1 MRKLKNLFFILLI
14 GVSTLSK
21 AGTAPAA
28 GGYDLKFKIAGIKD
42 TLCYLAN
49 YYGDKQYIKDSARVD
64 ATGKISFK
72 GKEALPGGIYLFVFP
87 NKTYFEILVD
97 KVQHFSME
105 CDMNDI
111 INSMKVKESEE
122 NAQFYSYLQYIQKKS
137 MEIEPLKAQRKQLA
151 DAKQPTDSIDASMKK
166 IDESVANYKKDYI
179 AKNQGTF
186 LAAVFKASQ
195 DIVIPDAPILPNG
208 AKDSTFAYRFYKAHY
223 FDNIDLADERLLRT
237 PIYNSKVSYYMK
249 NMVLQIPDSIIPE
262 CDMLVGKAKPN
273 KETFKFM
280 VWYLTNTHETSN
292 IMGMDAVF
300 VHLVKKYYT
309 KELAY
314 WVDDATLYKIQDRAN
329 ILDPILIGKKVKNL
343 ILADSTDNYQ
353 SLYAVNS
360 PYTVLYFWDPDCG
373 HCKKATP
380 KVKAFYD
387 KVKTKGVQVYA
398 ACTEVEMDK
407 WRKYIREN
415 NLDWINVA
423 DPKLQNNFRHEFDV
437 TTTPQIFILD
447 KDKKILAKKIDEE
460 TMEKILSKELGIPYV
475 EPVKKDDDDKG
486 HH

>member
-1 MRKLKNLFFILLI
+1 MQKIKNLFFILLI

-21 AGTAPAA
+21 AGTAPTATA
-28 GGYDLKFKIAGIKD
+28 TGYDLKFKISGIKD

-64 ATGKISFK
+64 SNGKINFK
-72 GKEALPGGIYLFVFP
+72 GSEALPGGIYLFVFP

-97 KVQHFSME
+97 KVQRFSME
-105 CDMNDI
+105 CDMNDVI
-111 INSMKVKESEE
+111 TSMKVKDCDE
-122 NAQFYSYLQYIQKKS
+122 NAQFYSYLQFIQKQSK
-137 MEIEPLKAQRKQLA
+137 EIEPLKAQRKQLA
-151 DAKQPTDSIDASMKK
+151 DTKQPTDSIDASMKR
-166 IDESVANYKKDYI
+166 IDESVANYKNDYI
-179 AKNQGTF
+179 LKNKGSF
-186 LAAVFKASQ
+186 LSAVFKASQ
-195 DIVIPDAPILPNG
+195 EPGIPEAPILANG
-208 AKDSTFAYRFYKAHY
+208 AKDSMFAYHYYKAHY
-223 FDNIDLADERLLRT
+223 FDNIDLSDERLLRT
-237 PIYNSKVSYYMK
+237 PIYNGKLNYYMK
-249 NMVLQIPDSIIPE
+249 NMVLQIPDSLIPE
-262 CDMLVGKAKPN
+262 CDLLVAKAKAN

-300 VHLVKKYYT
+300 VHLVNKYYT

-314 WVDDATLYKIQDRAN
+314 WVDDATLFKIQDRAS
-329 ILDPILIGKKVKNL
+329 ILEPILIGKKVKNL

-353 SLYAVNS
+353 SLYSINS
-360 PYTVLYFWDPDCG
+360 KYTILYFWDPDCG

-415 NLDWINVA
+415 HLDWINVA
-423 DPKLQNNFRHEFDV
+423 DPKTQNNFRHLV
-437 TTTPQIFILD
+437 P
-447 KDKKILAKKIDEE
+447 
-460 TMEKILSKELGIPYV
+460 P
-475 EPVKKDDDDKG
+475 
-486 HH
+486 